1 MSEPN
6 LNTDNN
12 NCFVCGPN
20 NPIGLRI
27 KFFIDEEVCR
37 GEFTPKTDHVGFNN
51 ITHGG
56 IIFSLLDDVM
66 AHWLFLKNQ
75 AAHTAKCELRYRN
88 PLPIGEKVLLEGRCV
103 KRKGRVAVMKGLVI
117 HEQTKNIIAESDAK
131 FLII

>member
-1 MSEPN
+1 MVEIHN
-6 LNTDNN
+6 LLLLILNKFNTINDAT
-12 NCFVCGPN
+12 FSLTAPFFFKIDKG
-20 NPIGLRI
+20 ILRI

-66 AHWLFLKNQ
+66 ANWLFLKNQ

-103 KRKGRVAVMKGLVI
+103 K
-117 HEQTKNIIAESDAK
+117 
-131 FLII
+131 